1 MTSSAKSRSN
11 PGGRRFESDNFVRVL
26 HVHTRYRQRGG
37 EDTVVELERSLLER
51 SGFEVEKLDFFNP
64 SSTLATA
71 AALARSP
78 SNTPASKEVV
88 DKARDFEADVVH
100 IHNTWFAL
108 SPAVIRDLHRHGFPV
123 VMTFHNYRL
132 VCANAMLF
140 RDGRPCEDCVGG
152 SPLPGV
158 IHRCYRGSFF
168 SSAMVAVTIETHR
181 RRSTWSEHLSV
192 AIALTDFARTRLL
205 QGGLPPERT
214 VVKPNFAI
222 DPGPRSN
229 PPSASERI
237 LYVGR
242 LSPEKGVV
250 PLVEAW
256 EAARLRDTELVIVG
270 SGPQEDETRAKSGTS
285 VRLLGRLPPDE
296 VRKEMLRARALVVP
310 SLSYEG
316 QPTVILEALAAG
328 LPVWCTER
336 GALRETAGRGGVSLG
351 DGQMTTLVDALQ
363 RLNEDALV
371 NRVGAAAREEFEQ
384 RYTPEKAIEDL
395 REIYRMVA

>member
-1 MTSSAKSRSN
+1 M
-11 PGGRRFESDNFVRVL
+11 D
-26 HVHTRYRQRGG
+26 
-37 EDTVVELERSLLER
+37 LERSLLRR
-51 SGFEVEKLDFFNP
+51 SGFELEELDFHNP
-64 SSTLATA
+64 SSNLATA
-71 AALARSP
+71 AALVRSSSNRSASRRVVERAR
-78 SNTPASKEVV
+78 E
-88 DKARDFEADVVH
+88 FEADVVH

-108 SPAVIRDLHRHGFPV
+108 SPAVIRELHGHRFPV

-158 IHRCYRGSFF
+158 VHRCYRNSFL

-181 RRSTWSEHLSV
+181 RRSTWSEHLSA
-192 AIALTDFARTRLL
+192 AIALTEFARTRLL
-205 QGGLPPERT
+205 QGGLPLERT

-229 PPSASERI
+229 LASASKRV

-250 PLVEAW
+250 PLIEAW
-256 EAARLRDTELVIVG
+256 ETAKLQDLELVIVG
-270 SGPQEDETRAKSGTS
+270 SGPQADEARARAGAS
-285 VRLLGRLPPDE
+285 VRLVGRLTPDE
-296 VRKEMLRARALVVP
+296 VRYEMLRARALVVP
-310 SLSYEG
+310 SISYEG

-336 GALRETAGRGGVSLG
+336 GALRETAGPGGISLG
-351 DGQMTTLVDALQ
+351 DGRMTTLADALQ
-363 RLNEDALV
+363 GLTDDELLD
-371 NRVGAAAREEFEQ
+371 RVGVAARREFEH
-384 RYTPEKAIEDL
+384 RYTPEKAIEAL
-395 REIYRMVA
+395 RQIYSTVA

>member
-11 PGGRRFESDNFVRVL
+11 PGGRRFASDDFVRVL
-26 HVHTRYRQRGG
+26 HVHTRYRERGG
-37 EDTVVELERSLLER
+37 EDTVVELERSLLQQ
-51 SGFEVEKLDFFNP
+51 SGFELARLDFHNP

-71 AALARSP
+71 AALARSS
-78 SNTPASKEVV
+78 SNRSASRRVV
-88 DKARDFEADVVH
+88 EKARGFEADVVH

-108 SPAVIRDLHRHGFPV
+108 SPAVIRDLHLHGFPV

-132 VCANAMLF
+132 ICANAMLF

-181 RRSTWSEHLSV
+181 RRSTWSEYLSV
-192 AIALTDFARTRLL
+192 GIALTDFARARLL
-205 QGGLPPERT
+205 QGGLPSERI
-214 VVKPNFAI
+214 VVKPNFVN
-222 DPGPRSN
+222 DPGPRTE
-229 PPSASERI
+229 PPSASKRV

-250 PLVEAW
+250 PLIEAW
-256 EAARLRDTELVIVG
+256 EAVRLPDMELVIVG
-270 SGPQEDETRAKSGTS
+270 SGPQADEVREKSGAS
-285 VRLLGRLPPDE
+285 VRLLGRLARDE
-296 VRKEMLRARALVVP
+296 VRKEMLGARALVVP
-310 SLSYEG
+310 SISYEG

-351 DGQMTTLVDALQ
+351 DGQVMAVVDAFQQLE
-363 RLNEDALV
+363 NDDLV
-371 NRVGAAAREEFEQ
+371 NRVGAAAREEFEH
-384 RYTPEKAIEDL
+384 RYTPEKAMEDL
-395 REIYRMVA
+395 RRIYGRVA